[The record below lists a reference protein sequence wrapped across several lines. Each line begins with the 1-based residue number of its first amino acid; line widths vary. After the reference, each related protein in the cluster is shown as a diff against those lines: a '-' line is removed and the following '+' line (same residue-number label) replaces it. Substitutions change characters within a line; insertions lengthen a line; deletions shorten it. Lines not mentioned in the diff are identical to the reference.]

1 MTNNKLEL
9 RKLDINDLDNLIALQ
24 NKIIS
29 GFHPDEQ
36 HFILHRT
43 REDFAKALHSATAH
57 VFGLFDGNKLVS
69 QSILSLPADD
79 QKRELPEYASNYKNS
94 EIAVFKAVLVD
105 KDYRG
110 QGLMKRMLKTREE
123 VARFHGRKIAI
134 TQIAADNPASWV
146 NALQYGMQIT
156 KVGYD
161 PEDGAKVIYLQK
173 TLYQSESL
181 NIDIDKSQKLALGS
195 DVHANVPILFN
206 KMQKMSQCGLIG
218 TAWDK
223 ERNAILWHPLKEEKQ
238 QSKIQI
244 NQVISKRAYGF

>member
-1 MTNNKLEL
+1 MENNLEL
-9 RKLDINDLDNLIALQ
+9 KKLDSNDLDSLLQLQ
-24 NKIIS
+24 NKIIA
-29 GFHPDEQ
+29 GLHPDEQ

-43 REDFAKALHSATAH
+43 REDFAKALSSPDAH
-57 VFGLFDGNKLVS
+57 VFGLFDGQKLVA
-69 QSILSLPADD
+69 QSILSLPVDG
-79 QKRELPEYASNYKNS
+79 QPRELPEYASHYKNS

-105 KDYRG
+105 KEYRG
-110 QGLMKRMLKTREE
+110 RGLMKKMLKIREE
-123 VARFHGRKIAI
+123 VARFHGRKIAV

-156 KVGYD
+156 KVGFD

-173 TLYQSESL
+173 ALYQSETPVLDLS
-181 NIDIDKSQKLALGS
+181 KCSKLALGR

-223 ERNAILWHPLKEEKQ
+223 ERNTILWHPLNNKRQRNNISLRLIPLEKA
-238 QSKIQI
+238 
-244 NQVISKRAYGF
+244 NGF

>member
-1 MTNNKLEL
+1 MENDLEL
-9 RKLDINDLDNLIALQ
+9 KKLDNNDLDNLIQLQ
-24 NKIIS
+24 NKIIA
-29 GFHPDEQ
+29 GLHPDEQ

-43 REDFAKALHSATAH
+43 REDFAKALNSPNAH
-57 VFGLFDGNKLVS
+57 VFGLFDGKKLVA
-69 QSILSLPADD
+69 QSILTLPGDN
-79 QKRELPEYASNYKNS
+79 QTRELPEYASQYKNS

-105 KDYRG
+105 QEYRG
-110 QGLMKRMLKTREE
+110 RGLMKRMLKTREE

-156 KVGYD
+156 KVGFD

-173 TLYQSESL
+173 ALYRSETPAL
-181 NIDIDKSQKLALGS
+181 NLNKCSKLALGS

-223 ERNAILWHPLKEEKQ
+223 ERNAILWHPLEDEKQ
-238 QSKIQI
+238 KN
-244 NQVISKRAYGF
+244 NQPLRLISMEKANGF